1 LPGHMGAHML
11 LAAAY
16 GQVGEREA
24 AGKAVR
30 DLLKLRPDF
39 SSIARGLLSQWGWA
53 PEYVER
59 LIDGWRKAGLE
70 IAPVNAEAARP

>member
-1 LPGHMGAHML
+1 M

-39 SSIARGLLSQWGWA
+39 SSIARGLLGQWGWA

-59 LIDGWRKAGLE
+59 LIDGWRKVGLE
-70 IAPVNAEAARP
+70 VAPVNAAVTGP